1 MSGPEI
7 RGRLVLD
14 DAASATTEKIA
25 HGLSHIDER
34 VRHTTGELGG
44 LMRQAV
50 ATALGF
56 QFDRGIHSAM
66 ELGHEVFGAANEMR
80 ETQKALA
87 GVVMMTDKTGMSF
100 EGALDKGYAL
110 HEELEMIGVK
120 AGVAGDSMMEA
131 FQSIAA
137 RSKKSTEEVTRFL
150 EMSAT
155 VGRVVPGGL
164 AGITAG
170 FANIEMGVIRARNPV
185 VQLVAASGI
194 LGSKLHNAR
203 EVAKAM
209 MKMSQEDQLKTA
221 EAAIARM
228 HEKVKDMPLTFSQLS
243 TSMKGMRE
251 QVMVAM
257 GEPLL
262 RALTPP
268 LQKLQQYFLANKESI
283 EHWAKSVGEK
293 VGEWM
298 TSAAES
304 FRDGFQY
311 LQSHADEIAGA
322 IKSAMHTVREVV
334 NFLLEHKETIGIMF
348 GAKLGI
354 GAGMGAVNAA
364 MGLGG
369 ALSCGAGASAFGRT
383 LGPAA
388 AAGAAGALSV
398 VIVGSVA
405 VAIDELVKLYKITD
419 GFSSDAQQSEDAR
432 RARMFELAGKHG
444 ATDEDKKELQKLE
457 HSYRDNAA
465 AAGLTTAEVNKFVAS
480 LSDLRAAVQGVDAA
494 NAAALAGMQ
503 GDEGMGQNVQAVDA
517 NQWINAYN
525 TAIASGNDA
534 LVRNAMLVL
543 GKNEWLAAA
552 LMNSADKLAGGYDAL
567 SQTAEKF
574 GLPMFGKGAREGVGG
589 AMPKIAHVAMNGGQT
604 FHIKQDFKDK
614 DPDRIALIF
623 RRDIAKAALTRTASR
638 FGSPFGI

>member
-14 DAASATTEKIA
+14 DAASATTAKIA
-25 HGLSHIDER
+25 QGLHHIDER
-34 VRHTTGELGG
+34 VKHTTGELGS

-50 ATALGF
+50 ATTLGF

-66 ELGHEVFGAANEMR
+66 ELGHEVFGAAKQMR

-87 GVVMMTDKTGMSF
+87 GVVMMTDRTGMSF
-100 EGALDKGYAL
+100 EGALDKGYKL

-120 AGVAGDSMMEA
+120 AGVADDALMEA

-150 EMSAT
+150 EVSAT
-155 VGRVVPGGL
+155 VGKVVPGGL

-170 FANIEMGVIRARNPV
+170 FANIEMGIIRARNPV

-194 LGSKLHNAR
+194 LGAKLHNAR

-221 EAAIARM
+221 EAAINRM
-228 HEKVKDMPLTFSQLS
+228 HEKVKAMPLSFAQLS
-243 TSMKGMRE
+243 ESMKGMRE

-268 LQKLQQYFLANKESI
+268 LTKLRGYFLANKEHI
-283 EHWAKSVGEK
+283 EQWAKSVGEK

-311 LQSHADEIAGA
+311 LQSHAEEISSA

-334 NFLLEHKETIGIMF
+334 GWLLEHKETIGIMF

-354 GAGMGAVNAA
+354 GMAAPMVAPAISAA
-364 MGLGG
+364 MSAASGGGGVGAALMAGG
-369 ALSCGAGASAFGRT
+369 AALA
-383 LGPAA
+383 PMAA
-388 AAGAAGALSV
+388 AAAAVTATFYALDQ
-398 VIVGSVA
+398 A
-405 VAIDELVKLYKITD
+405 VKLYKENLGD
-419 GFSSDAQQSEDAR
+419 
-432 RARMFELAGKHG
+432 HG
-444 ATDEDKKELQKLE
+444 AGYQDEVARKQRLEDMGKGAGVIDTKEFE
-457 HSYRDNAA
+457 RVRAAFIDNASAMGMTSRAAEEYVDSLWKQHQAVRTQAAELDEFAAKATEGEYTEQIA
-465 AAGLTTAEVNKFVAS
+465 AAFHWVETYNQARAAGNAS
-480 LSDLRAAVQGVDAA
+480 LAQYAADVLAKSEGLQNAFLAAGVNVEGGFD
-494 NAAALAGMQ
+494 ALAGL
-503 GDEGMGQNVQAVDA
+503 V
-517 NQWINAYN
+517 
-525 TAIASGNDA
+525 SG
-534 LVRNAMLVL
+534 
-543 GKNEWLAAA
+543 K
-552 LMNSADKLAGGYDAL
+552 SADFAKILKSY
-567 SQTAEKF
+567 S
-574 GLPMFGKGAREGVGG
+574 VGG
-589 AMPKIAHVAMNGGQT
+589 QSIGGPAGKALNVNMNGGQT

-623 RRDIAKAALTRTASR
+623 RRDIAKAALSRTASR

>member
-25 HGLSHIDER
+25 HGLHHVDER

-56 QFDRGIHSAM
+56 QFDRGIHSVM
-66 ELGHEVFGAANEMR
+66 ELGHEVFGAASGMR

-87 GVVMMTDKTGMSF
+87 GVVMMTDRTGMSF
-100 EGALDKGYAL
+100 EGALDVGFKL
-110 HEELEMIGVK
+110 HEELETIGVK
-120 AGVAGDSMMEA
+120 AGVAGDALMEA
-131 FQSIAA
+131 FESIAA
-137 RSKKSTEEVTRFL
+137 RSKKSTEEVKNFL
-150 EMSAT
+150 DMSAT

-164 AGITAG
+164 GAITAG

-194 LGSKLHNAR
+194 LGDKLHNAR

-228 HEKVKDMPLTFSQLS
+228 HAKVKDMPLTFAQLT
-243 TSMKGMRE
+243 TSVKGMRE

-268 LQKLQQYFLANKESI
+268 LEKLRGYFMANKESI

-293 VGEWM
+293 VGAWM

-311 LQSHADEIAGA
+311 LQAHADDIASA

-334 NFLLEHKETIGIMF
+334 GWVLEHKETLGIMF
-348 GAKLGI
+348 GAKMGI
-354 GAGMGAVNAA
+354 GMAAPLAAPAISAA
-364 MGLGG
+364 MAATAGG
-369 ALSCGAGASAFGRT
+369 GGAGAVALAGVT
-383 LGPAA
+383 ALAPLAA
-388 AAGAAGALSV
+388 A
-398 VIVGSVA
+398 
-405 VAIDELVKLYKITD
+405 
-419 GFSSDAQQSEDAR
+419 
-432 RARMFELAGKHG
+432 
-444 ATDEDKKELQKLE
+444 
-457 HSYRDNAA
+457 
-465 AAGLTTAEVNKFVAS
+465 
-480 LSDLRAAVQGVDAA
+480 
-494 NAAALAGMQ
+494 AAALAATFTAI
-503 GDEGMGQNVQAVDA
+503 DQAVAFWKENKGAHAEGRMDEEARKQRLEAMGMEAGSVDLKEFDRVRSAFIANADA
-517 NQWINAYN
+517 MGMTSRAATEYVDSLWNQHEAVRAQAAELDEFAAKATTGEYTEQIAAAMHWIEVYNQARTAGNKSLTQYAADVLAKSESLQNAFLAAGTN
-525 TAIASGNDA
+525 VSGGFDSLA
-534 LVRNAMLVL
+534 DLVR
-543 GKNEWLAAA
+543 GKSTDFASLLKGYTLPGQSVGAP
-552 LMNSADKLAGGYDAL
+552 AGKPL
-567 SQTAEKF
+567 N
-574 GLPMFGKGAREGVGG
+574 VN
-589 AMPKIAHVAMNGGQT
+589 MNGGQT

-623 RRDIAKAALTRTASR
+623 RRDIAKAALNRTASR